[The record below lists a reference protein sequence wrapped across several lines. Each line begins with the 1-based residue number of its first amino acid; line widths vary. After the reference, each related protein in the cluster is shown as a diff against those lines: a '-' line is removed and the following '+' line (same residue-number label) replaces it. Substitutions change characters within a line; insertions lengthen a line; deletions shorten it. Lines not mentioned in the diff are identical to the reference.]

1 MGSVKT
7 NISKWFDFEDGTR
20 LYADTKQGVDKPN
33 LDVALEQSIGN
44 ELDASFGAIC
54 GDTVLSDSAWKVV
67 PGATNLSVSVQAGR
81 AFIKGQPAATSV
93 SSSDIVLAA
102 NTAAIKV
109 YAEMDNTQNTFN
121 LTISAW
127 TPRFS
132 STTGALPANSI
143 QLATVNTSGITA
155 STIPLAN
162 ITDTRPIHEPQS
174 VAVSPVTEITPTETA
189 KSIRQL
195 GGMLAYKIRE
205 IIGSASPPGDWK
217 DVVPASLYTI
227 WTKFNA
233 TTGHKHTGAAND
245 APKIDATNVN
255 FTPLPGSTD
264 TAPVLGITA
273 NTTQLAIEQLAARK
287 LNRNGTNAMTGELI
301 LAGDPVNNLGAAP
314 KQYVDRL
321 VNMKQI
327 VNVAMGD
334 PNADYY
340 TAPLTEQSVLAS
352 PLTINAQG
360 GLIEFRAGGQM
371 QALFQGGFV
380 QPNFL
385 KYEFKLYRNGALL
398 FTDYVIP
405 SSQLIDPAQLTN
417 PVIMFFDI
425 PTFYD
430 KPGGTTTSPL
440 ATTYDLRLKITVNFA
455 PYSPYY
461 VPGLRGNRWWAIE
474 S

>member
-1 MGSVKT
+1 
-7 NISKWFDFEDGTR
+7 
-20 LYADTKQGVDKPN
+20 
-33 LDVALEQSIGN
+33 
-44 ELDASFGAIC
+44 
-54 GDTVLSDSAWKVV
+54 V
-67 PGATNLSVSVQAGR
+67 PS
-81 AFIKGQPAATSV
+81 
-93 SSSDIVLAA
+93 
-102 NTAAIKV
+102 
-109 YAEMDNTQNTFN
+109 
-121 LTISAW
+121 
-127 TPRFS
+127 
-132 STTGALPANSI
+132 
-143 QLATVNTSGITA
+143 
-155 STIPLAN
+155 
-162 ITDTRPIHEPQS
+162 
-174 VAVSPVTEITPTETA
+174 
-189 KSIRQL
+189 
-195 GGMLAYKIRE
+195 
-205 IIGSASPPGDWK
+205 
-217 DVVPASLYTI
+217 
-227 WTKFNA
+227 
-233 TTGHKHTGAAND
+233 
-245 APKIDATNVN
+245 
-255 FTPLPGSTD
+255 
-264 TAPVLGITA
+264 
-273 NTTQLAIEQLAARK
+273 
-287 LNRNGTNAMTGELI
+287 
-301 LAGDPVNNLGAAP
+301 P